1 MKLFEFET
9 HVLWTRGLQVPR
21 DTLWSVLMFMMWKV
35 ILMGRVW
42 YQLWH
47 KCAMKSETRPGW
59 QTVFLQCL
67 PQGSF
72 PFLLPSL
79 TVLIPSLIYNRV

>member
-9 HVLWTRGLQVPR
+9 HVLWSRGLQVPR

-42 YQLWH
+42 YQL
-47 KCAMKSETRPGW
+47 
-59 QTVFLQCL
+59 
-67 PQGSF
+67 
-72 PFLLPSL
+72 
-79 TVLIPSLIYNRV
+79 